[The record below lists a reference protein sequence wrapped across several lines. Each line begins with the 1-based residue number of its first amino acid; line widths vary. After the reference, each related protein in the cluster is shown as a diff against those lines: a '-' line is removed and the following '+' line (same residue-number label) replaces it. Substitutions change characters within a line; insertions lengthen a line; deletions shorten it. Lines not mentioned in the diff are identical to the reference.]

1 MRLYNLSVFQL
12 SELMEKKELSSE
24 ELTNAYFERIS
35 QVESETKAFVT
46 LSKETALTQA
56 RDVDQKRA
64 RGEELSPLAGIPMA
78 MDDNICTEG
87 IKTTCASKMLYN
99 FIPPYDATVAER
111 LKGAGAILMGKCN
124 IDEFGMGTSTEN
136 SAFYPTQNPFDA
148 EAAPCGISGG
158 SAAAVAVGEAA
169 FTLGSDT
176 GGFIRQS
183 AASCGVIGLKPTYG
197 HVSRF
202 GLISYASSLDQIG
215 PITQDITDLALIL
228 NSICGHDV
236 KDATSAS
243 VDVPDFTKCL
253 VNEVK
258 GLRIGL
264 PKEYFE
270 AGVKPQ
276 VADKL
281 REAISKLEEL
291 GAICEEVAM
300 PHTKYAAPAH
310 YIISSAEASS
320 NLAGFDGVRY
330 GLRVEAED
338 VLSMFKKTRSRGFGA
353 EVKKRI
359 MLGTHVLSAGNYDDY
374 YVKALKVRSLVKQDF
389 DRAFEKFDCLLTPT
403 IPTTAGKIGKN
414 LNDPLA
420 MYLSGV
426 CTLPVNL
433 AGLPAL
439 SLPFGMVDGMP
450 VGLQLIAR
458 HFEEETLLRV
468 GYTLEQSTNHTR
480 PKPGIFLK
488 YYIHRG

>member
-12 SELMEKKELSSE
+12 SELMEKKEISSE
-24 ELTNAYFERIS
+24 ELTNAYLERIS
-35 QVESETKAFVT
+35 QVESGTKVFVT
-46 LSKETALTQA
+46 LSKGTALAQA

-87 IKTTCASKMLYN
+87 IKTTCASKILYN

-124 IDEFGMGTSTEN
+124 IDEFGMGSSTEN
-136 SAFYPTQNPFDA
+136 SAFYTTQNPFDA
-148 EAAPCGISGG
+148 EAAQGYISGG
-158 SAAAVAVGEAA
+158 SAAAVSVGEAA

-183 AASCGVIGLKPTYG
+183 AASCGVIGLKPSYG

-202 GLISYASSLDQIG
+202 GLISTASSLDQIG
-215 PITQDITDLALIL
+215 PFTQDMTDLALVL
-228 NSICGHDV
+228 NTICGHDV

-243 VDVPDFTKCL
+243 VDVPDFTKSL

-264 PKEYFE
+264 PKEYE
-270 AGVKPQ
+270 AGVEPQ
-276 VADKL
+276 VAAKL
-281 REAISKLEEL
+281 QEAISKLEEL

-300 PHTKYAAPAH
+300 PHTEYAAPAH

-320 NLAGFDGVRY
+320 NLARFDGVRH

-338 VLSMFKKTRSRGFGA
+338 VLSMFKKTRSQGFGA

-359 MLGTHVLSAGNYDDY
+359 MLGTHVLSTGNYDAY

-403 IPTTAGKIGKN
+403 NPATAGKTGKN
-414 LNDPLA
+414 PNDSLA
-420 MYLSGV
+420 MHLSGV

-458 HFEEETLLRV
+458 HFKEETLLRV
-468 GYTLEQSTNHTR
+468 GYTLEQSTNQTR
-480 PKPGIFLK
+480 PKPGLFLK
-488 YYIHRG
+488 YNIHRG